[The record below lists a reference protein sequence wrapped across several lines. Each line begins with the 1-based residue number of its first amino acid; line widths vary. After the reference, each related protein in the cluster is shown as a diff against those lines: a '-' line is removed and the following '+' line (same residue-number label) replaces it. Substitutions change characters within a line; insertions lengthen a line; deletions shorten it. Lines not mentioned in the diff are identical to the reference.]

1 MEIIIRETAEECAE
15 FAARIVEKFLRE
27 NERPILGL
35 ATGSTPQRLYKILSQ
50 KHREKVISFRDCV
63 TFNLDEYVGLT
74 PDHVQSYRYYMNTE
88 VFQHTDIQLENT
100 HMPDGMA
107 ADLRQE
113 CQNYEAA
120 IHSSG
125 GIGLQILGIGS
136 NAHIGFNE
144 PMCSLSSRTWV
155 KILSCVTIRANA
167 RFFNSP
173 EEVPKHC
180 ITMGIGTIMEAKHC
194 IVLANGETKAEAVV
208 RMVEGP
214 ISANCPASILQMHP
228 HTTVILDEAAAERLQ
243 NKSHYTWV
251 EQNKL
256 AWQQY

>member
-1 MEIIIRETAEECAE
+1 MEIIIRKTAEECAE
-15 FAARIVEKFLRE
+15 FAAKIVENYLRI
-27 NERPILGL
+27 NQRPVLGL
-35 ATGSTPQRLYKILSQ
+35 ATGSTPLRLYKILIQ
-50 KHREKVISFRDCV
+50 KNKEQAISFKKCV

-74 PDHVQSYRYYMNTE
+74 SDHAQAYRHYMDTE
-88 VFQHTDIQLENT
+88 LFQHTDIQIENT
-100 HMPDGMA
+100 HVPDGMA
-107 ADLRQE
+107 EDLRQE
-113 CQNYEAA
+113 CQRYETA
-120 IHSSG
+120 IRNSG

-155 KILSCVTIRANA
+155 KILSRETIRANA

-194 IVLANGETKAEAVV
+194 IVLATGESKADAVV
-208 RMVEGP
+208 NMIEGP

-228 HTTVILDEAAAERLQ
+228 RTTIIVDEDAAKRLQ

-256 AWQQY
+256 DWQQY